1 MKLNYNEKELHQL
14 LQDFHD
20 LTRLTLTL
28 YAPDGEW
35 IFSYP
40 TKENCFCNCIKTSP
54 EGAALCDASDRA
66 SFEAAKTSG
75 ECVIYKC
82 HAGLIEATA
91 PIVSD
96 GFTIGYLMMGQ
107 VANATS
113 AEQLQSLIEH
123 ALHKYH
129 LNEAE
134 NNPSEQNVHE
144 ATVAKTSD
152 PESNIA
158 NLPLTS
164 SATISNFASA
174 SLITY
179 KADNLEKNDNWRRYA
194 TAIPCISDTQI
205 HAAASIMEACISS
218 ILYKKLISIEKQQFE
233 QNINTYILN
242 HLTEDLSVDRLCE
255 HLHLSRR
262 KLYEYS
268 EEFLHCSIAKYIK
281 KMRLHHAQTL
291 LSETTLPVSTIS
303 EQCGFSDYNYFC
315 RIFKLE
321 NGISARSYRAA
332 QQT

>member
-1 MKLNYNEKELHQL
+1 MDLQL
-14 LQDFHD
+14 
-20 LTRLTLTL
+20 
-28 YAPDGEW
+28 
-35 IFSYP
+35 S
-40 TKENCFCNCIKTSP
+40 ENCFCNCIKTSP

-107 VANATS
+107 VANAAS
-113 AEQLQSLIEH
+113 PEQLQSLIEH

-134 NNPSEQNVHE
+134 NDSWKQYAA
-144 ATVAKTSD
+144 AT
-152 PESNIA
+152 
-158 NLPLTS
+158 
-164 SATISNFASA
+164 
-174 SLITY
+174 
-179 KADNLEKNDNWRRYA
+179 
-194 TAIPCISDTQI
+194 PCISDTQI
-205 HAAASIMEACISS
+205 HAAARIMEACISS

-281 KMRLHHAQTL
+281 KMRLQHAQTL
-291 LSETTLPVSTIS
+291 LTETNLPISTIS

-315 RIFKLE
+315 RIFKQE
-321 NGISARSYRAA
+321 NGMSARSYRVA

>member
-20 LTRLTLTL
+20 LTKLTLTL
-28 YAPDGEW
+28 YDPEGEW

-107 VANATS
+107 VANAAS
-113 AEQLQSLIEH
+113 PEQLQSLIEY

-134 NNPSEQNVHE
+134 NDSWKQYAA
-144 ATVAKTSD
+144 AT
-152 PESNIA
+152 
-158 NLPLTS
+158 
-164 SATISNFASA
+164 
-174 SLITY
+174 
-179 KADNLEKNDNWRRYA
+179 
-194 TAIPCISDTQI
+194 PCISDTQI
-205 HAAASIMEACISS
+205 HAAARIMEACISS

-281 KMRLHHAQTL
+281 KMRLQHAQTL
-291 LSETTLPVSTIS
+291 LSETNLPISTIS

-315 RIFKLE
+315 RIFKQE
-321 NGISARSYRAA
+321 NGMSARSYRAA

>member
-20 LTRLTLTL
+20 LTKLTLTL
-28 YAPDGEW
+28 YDPEGEW

-54 EGAALCDASDRA
+54 EGAALCEASDRA
-66 SFEAAKTSG
+66 SFEAAKASG

-107 VANATS
+107 VANAAS
-113 AEQLQSLIEH
+113 PEQLQSLIEH

-134 NNPSEQNVHE
+134 NDSWKQNAA
-144 ATVAKTSD
+144 AT
-152 PESNIA
+152 
-158 NLPLTS
+158 
-164 SATISNFASA
+164 
-174 SLITY
+174 
-179 KADNLEKNDNWRRYA
+179 
-194 TAIPCISDTQI
+194 PCISDTQI
-205 HAAASIMEACISS
+205 HAAARIMEACISS

-281 KMRLHHAQTL
+281 KMRLQHAQTL
-291 LSETTLPVSTIS
+291 LSETNLPISTIS

-315 RIFKLE
+315 RIFKQE
-321 NGISARSYRAA
+321 NGMSARSYRAA

>member
-20 LTRLTLTL
+20 LTKLTLTL
-28 YAPDGEW
+28 YDPEGEW

-54 EGAALCDASDRA
+54 EGAALCEASDRA
-66 SFEAAKTSG
+66 SFEAAKASG

-107 VANATS
+107 VANAAS
-113 AEQLQSLIEH
+113 PEQLQSLIEH

-134 NNPSEQNVHE
+134 NDSWKQYAA
-144 ATVAKTSD
+144 AT
-152 PESNIA
+152 
-158 NLPLTS
+158 
-164 SATISNFASA
+164 
-174 SLITY
+174 
-179 KADNLEKNDNWRRYA
+179 
-194 TAIPCISDTQI
+194 PCISDTQI
-205 HAAASIMEACISS
+205 HAAARIMEACISS

-281 KMRLHHAQTL
+281 KMRLQHAQTL
-291 LSETTLPVSTIS
+291 LSETNLPISTIS

-315 RIFKLE
+315 RIFKQE
-321 NGISARSYRAA
+321 NGMSARSYRAA

>member
-28 YAPDGEW
+28 YDPEGEW

-40 TKENCFCNCIKTSP
+40 TKENYFCNCIKTSP
-54 EGAALCDASDRA
+54 EGAALCEASDRA

-107 VANATS
+107 VANAAS
-113 AEQLQSLIEH
+113 PEQLQSLIEH

-134 NNPSEQNVHE
+134 NDSWKQYAA
-144 ATVAKTSD
+144 AT
-152 PESNIA
+152 
-158 NLPLTS
+158 
-164 SATISNFASA
+164 
-174 SLITY
+174 
-179 KADNLEKNDNWRRYA
+179 
-194 TAIPCISDTQI
+194 PCISDTQI
-205 HAAASIMEACISS
+205 HTAARIMEACISS

-281 KMRLHHAQTL
+281 KMRLQHAQTL
-291 LSETTLPVSTIS
+291 LSETNLPISTIS

-315 RIFKLE
+315 RIFKQE
-321 NGISARSYRAA
+321 NGMSARSYRVA

>member
-20 LTRLTLTL
+20 LTKLTLTL
-28 YAPDGEW
+28 YDPEGEW

-54 EGAALCDASDRA
+54 EGAALCEASDRA
-66 SFEAAKTSG
+66 SFEAAKASG

-107 VANATS
+107 VANAAS
-113 AEQLQSLIEH
+113 PEQLQSLIEH

-134 NNPSEQNVHE
+134 NDSWKQYAA
-144 ATVAKTSD
+144 AT
-152 PESNIA
+152 
-158 NLPLTS
+158 
-164 SATISNFASA
+164 
-174 SLITY
+174 
-179 KADNLEKNDNWRRYA
+179 
-194 TAIPCISDTQI
+194 PCISDTQI
-205 HAAASIMEACISS
+205 HAAARIMEACISS

-281 KMRLHHAQTL
+281 KMRLQHAQTL
-291 LSETTLPVSTIS
+291 LSETNLPISTIS

-315 RIFKLE
+315 RIFKQE
-321 NGISARSYRAA
+321 NGMSARSYRVA

>member
-28 YAPDGEW
+28 YDPEGEW

-54 EGAALCDASDRA
+54 EGAALCD

-107 VANATS
+107 VANAAS
-113 AEQLQSLIEH
+113 PEQLQSLIEH

-134 NNPSEQNVHE
+134 NDSWKQYAA
-144 ATVAKTSD
+144 AT
-152 PESNIA
+152 
-158 NLPLTS
+158 
-164 SATISNFASA
+164 
-174 SLITY
+174 
-179 KADNLEKNDNWRRYA
+179 
-194 TAIPCISDTQI
+194 PCISDTQI

-281 KMRLHHAQTL
+281 KMRLQHAQTL
-291 LSETTLPVSTIS
+291 LSETNLPISTIS

-315 RIFKLE
+315 RIFKQE
-321 NGISARSYRAA
+321 NGMSARSYRVA

>member
-20 LTRLTLTL
+20 LTKLTLTL
-28 YAPDGEW
+28 YDPEGEW
-35 IFSYP
+35 ILSYP
-40 TKENCFCNCIKTSP
+40 TKENCFCHYIKTSP

-66 SFEAAKTSG
+66 SFEAAKASG

-107 VANATS
+107 VANANS
-113 AEQLQSLIEH
+113 PKQLQSLIEH

-129 LNEAE
+129 LSTTE
-134 NNPSEQNVHE
+134 
-144 ATVAKTSD
+144 T
-152 PESNIA
+152 NIA
-158 NLPLTS
+158 NSTS
-164 SATISNFASA
+164 PDTNEANKFVE
-174 SLITY
+174 Y
-179 KADNLEKNDNWRRYA
+179 DNWKQYA
-194 TAIPCISDTQI
+194 NAIPCIFDTQI

-262 KLYEYS
+262 KIYEYS

-281 KMRLHHAQTL
+281 KMRLQHAQTL
-291 LSETTLPVSTIS
+291 LTKTNLPISTIS

-315 RIFKLE
+315 RVFKQE
-321 NGISARSYRAA
+321 NGMSARSYRTA

>member
-28 YAPDGEW
+28 YDPEGEW

-40 TKENCFCNCIKTSP
+40 TKENYFCNCIKTSP
-54 EGAALCDASDRA
+54 EGAALCEASDRA

-107 VANATS
+107 VANAAS
-113 AEQLQSLIEH
+113 PEQLQSLIEH

-134 NNPSEQNVHE
+134 NDSWKQYAA
-144 ATVAKTSD
+144 AT
-152 PESNIA
+152 
-158 NLPLTS
+158 
-164 SATISNFASA
+164 
-174 SLITY
+174 
-179 KADNLEKNDNWRRYA
+179 
-194 TAIPCISDTQI
+194 PCISDTQI
-205 HAAASIMEACISS
+205 HAAARIMEACISS

-242 HLTEDLSVDRLCE
+242 HLNEDLSVDRLCE

-281 KMRLHHAQTL
+281 KMRLQHAQTL
-291 LSETTLPVSTIS
+291 LTETNLPISTIS

-315 RIFKLE
+315 RIFKQE
-321 NGISARSYRAA
+321 NGMSARSYRVA

>member
-1 MKLNYNEKELHQL
+1 M
-14 LQDFHD
+14 
-20 LTRLTLTL
+20 
-28 YAPDGEW
+28 
-35 IFSYP
+35 
-40 TKENCFCNCIKTSP
+40 
-54 EGAALCDASDRA
+54 
-66 SFEAAKTSG
+66 
-75 ECVIYKC
+75 
-82 HAGLIEATA
+82 IEATA

-107 VANATS
+107 VANAAS
-113 AEQLQSLIEH
+113 PEQLQSLIEH

-134 NNPSEQNVHE
+134 NDSWKQYAA
-144 ATVAKTSD
+144 AT
-152 PESNIA
+152 
-158 NLPLTS
+158 
-164 SATISNFASA
+164 
-174 SLITY
+174 
-179 KADNLEKNDNWRRYA
+179 
-194 TAIPCISDTQI
+194 PCISDTQI
-205 HAAASIMEACISS
+205 HAAARIMEACISS

-281 KMRLHHAQTL
+281 KMRLQHAQTL
-291 LSETTLPVSTIS
+291 LSETNLPISTIS

-315 RIFKLE
+315 RIFKQE
-321 NGISARSYRAA
+321 SGMSARSYRAA

>member
-20 LTRLTLTL
+20 LTKLTLTL
-28 YAPDGEW
+28 YDPEGEW

-40 TKENCFCNCIKTSP
+40 TKENYFCNCIKTSP

-66 SFEAAKTSG
+66 SFEAAKASG

-107 VANATS
+107 VANAAS
-113 AEQLQSLIEH
+113 PEQLQSLIEH

-134 NNPSEQNVHE
+134 NDSWKQYAA
-144 ATVAKTSD
+144 AT
-152 PESNIA
+152 
-158 NLPLTS
+158 
-164 SATISNFASA
+164 
-174 SLITY
+174 
-179 KADNLEKNDNWRRYA
+179 
-194 TAIPCISDTQI
+194 PCISDTQI
-205 HAAASIMEACISS
+205 HAAARIMEACISS

-281 KMRLHHAQTL
+281 KMRLQHAQTL
-291 LSETTLPVSTIS
+291 LTETNLPISTIS

-315 RIFKLE
+315 RIFKQE
-321 NGISARSYRAA
+321 NGMSARSYRAA

>member
-20 LTRLTLTL
+20 LTKLTLTL
-28 YAPDGEW
+28 YDPEGEW

-54 EGAALCDASDRA
+54 EGAALCEASDRA
-66 SFEAAKTSG
+66 SFEAAKASG

-107 VANATS
+107 VANAAS
-113 AEQLQSLIEH
+113 PEQLQSLIEH
-123 ALHKYH
+123 SLHKYH

-134 NNPSEQNVHE
+134 NDSWKQYAA
-144 ATVAKTSD
+144 AT
-152 PESNIA
+152 
-158 NLPLTS
+158 
-164 SATISNFASA
+164 
-174 SLITY
+174 
-179 KADNLEKNDNWRRYA
+179 
-194 TAIPCISDTQI
+194 PCISDTQI
-205 HAAASIMEACISS
+205 HAAARIMEACISS

-281 KMRLHHAQTL
+281 KMRLQHAQTL
-291 LSETTLPVSTIS
+291 LSETNLPISTIS

-315 RIFKLE
+315 RIFKQE
-321 NGISARSYRAA
+321 NGMSARSYRVA

>member
-1 MKLNYNEKELHQL
+1 MKLNYNEKELYQL

-20 LTRLTLTL
+20 LTKLTLTL
-28 YAPDGEW
+28 YDPEGEW

-54 EGAALCDASDRA
+54 EGAALCEASDRA
-66 SFEAAKTSG
+66 SFEAAKASG

-107 VANATS
+107 VANAAS
-113 AEQLQSLIEH
+113 PEQLQSLIEH

-134 NNPSEQNVHE
+134 NDSWKQYAA
-144 ATVAKTSD
+144 AT
-152 PESNIA
+152 
-158 NLPLTS
+158 
-164 SATISNFASA
+164 
-174 SLITY
+174 
-179 KADNLEKNDNWRRYA
+179 
-194 TAIPCISDTQI
+194 PCISDTQI
-205 HAAASIMEACISS
+205 HAAARIMEACISS

-281 KMRLHHAQTL
+281 KMRLQHAQTL
-291 LSETTLPVSTIS
+291 LSETNLPISTIS

-315 RIFKLE
+315 RIFKQE
-321 NGISARSYRAA
+321 NGMSARSYRAA

>member
-14 LQDFHD
+14 LQNFHD
-20 LTRLTLTL
+20 LTKLTLTL
-28 YAPDGEW
+28 YDPEGEW
-35 IFSYP
+35 ILSYP
-40 TKENCFCNCIKTSP
+40 TKENCFCHYIKTSP
-54 EGAALCDASDRA
+54 EGAALCEASDRA
-66 SFEAAKTSG
+66 SFEAAKASG

-107 VANATS
+107 VANANS
-113 AEQLQSLIEH
+113 PKQLQSLIEH

-134 NNPSEQNVHE
+134 NNPSEQNIHE
-144 ATVAKTSD
+144 ATVDKTSNH
-152 PESNIA
+152 ESKIA

-164 SATISNFASA
+164 SA
-174 SLITY
+174 
-179 KADNLEKNDNWRRYA
+179 
-194 TAIPCISDTQI
+194 AIPCISDTQI

-262 KLYEYS
+262 KIYEYS

-281 KMRLHHAQTL
+281 KMRLQHAQTL
-291 LSETTLPVSTIS
+291 LTETTLPVSTIS

-315 RIFKLE
+315 RIFKQE
-321 NGISARSYRAA
+321 NGMSARSYRAA

>member
-20 LTRLTLTL
+20 LTKLTLTL
-28 YAPDGEW
+28 YDPEGEW

-107 VANATS
+107 VANAAS
-113 AEQLQSLIEH
+113 PEQLQSLIEH

-134 NNPSEQNVHE
+134 NDSWKQYAA
-144 ATVAKTSD
+144 AT
-152 PESNIA
+152 
-158 NLPLTS
+158 
-164 SATISNFASA
+164 
-174 SLITY
+174 
-179 KADNLEKNDNWRRYA
+179 
-194 TAIPCISDTQI
+194 PCISDTQI
-205 HAAASIMEACISS
+205 HAAARIMEACISS

-281 KMRLHHAQTL
+281 KMRLQHAQTL
-291 LSETTLPVSTIS
+291 LTETNLPISTIS

-315 RIFKLE
+315 RIFKQE
-321 NGISARSYRAA
+321 NGMSARSYRAA

>member
-20 LTRLTLTL
+20 LTKLTLTL
-28 YAPDGEW
+28 YDPEGEW
-35 IFSYP
+35 ILSYP
-40 TKENCFCNCIKTSP
+40 TKENCFCHYIKTSP

-66 SFEAAKTSG
+66 SFEAAKASG

-113 AEQLQSLIEH
+113 PEQLQPLIEH

-134 NNPSEQNVHE
+134 NDSWKQYAA
-144 ATVAKTSD
+144 AT
-152 PESNIA
+152 
-158 NLPLTS
+158 
-164 SATISNFASA
+164 
-174 SLITY
+174 
-179 KADNLEKNDNWRRYA
+179 
-194 TAIPCISDTQI
+194 PCISDTQI
-205 HAAASIMEACISS
+205 HAAARIMEACISS

-281 KMRLHHAQTL
+281 KMRLQLAQTL
-291 LSETTLPVSTIS
+291 LTKTNLPISTIS

-315 RIFKLE
+315 RVFKQE
-321 NGISARSYRAA
+321 NGMSARSYRTA

>member
-1 MKLNYNEKELHQL
+1 MKLNYNEKELYQL

-28 YAPDGEW
+28 YDPEGEW

-107 VANATS
+107 AANAAS
-113 AEQLQSLIEH
+113 PEQLQSLIEH

-129 LNEAE
+129 LNKAE
-134 NNPSEQNVHE
+134 NDSWKQYAA
-144 ATVAKTSD
+144 AT
-152 PESNIA
+152 
-158 NLPLTS
+158 
-164 SATISNFASA
+164 
-174 SLITY
+174 
-179 KADNLEKNDNWRRYA
+179 
-194 TAIPCISDTQI
+194 PCISDTQI
-205 HAAASIMEACISS
+205 HAAARIMEACISS

-281 KMRLHHAQTL
+281 KMRLQHAQTL
-291 LSETTLPVSTIS
+291 LSETNLPISTIS

-315 RIFKLE
+315 RIFKQE
-321 NGISARSYRAA
+321 NGMSARSYRAA

>member
-14 LQDFHD
+14 LQNFHD
-20 LTRLTLTL
+20 LTKLTLTL
-28 YAPDGEW
+28 YDPEGEW
-35 IFSYP
+35 ILSYP
-40 TKENCFCNCIKTSP
+40 TKENCFCHYIKTSP
-54 EGAALCDASDRA
+54 EGAALCEASDRA
-66 SFEAAKTSG
+66 SFEAAKASG

-107 VANATS
+107 VANANS
-113 AEQLQSLIEH
+113 PKQLQSLIEH

-134 NNPSEQNVHE
+134 NNPSEQNIHE
-144 ATVAKTSD
+144 ATVDKTSNH
-152 PESNIA
+152 ESNIA

-164 SATISNFASA
+164 SA
-174 SLITY
+174 
-179 KADNLEKNDNWRRYA
+179 
-194 TAIPCISDTQI
+194 AIPCISDTQI

-262 KLYEYS
+262 KIYEYS

-281 KMRLHHAQTL
+281 KMRLQHAQTL
-291 LSETTLPVSTIS
+291 LTKTNLPISTIS

-315 RIFKLE
+315 RVFKQE
-321 NGISARSYRAA
+321 NGMSARSYRTA

>member
-28 YAPDGEW
+28 YDPEGEW

-107 VANATS
+107 VANAAS
-113 AEQLQSLIEH
+113 PEQLQSLIEH

-134 NNPSEQNVHE
+134 NDSWKQYAA
-144 ATVAKTSD
+144 AT
-152 PESNIA
+152 
-158 NLPLTS
+158 
-164 SATISNFASA
+164 
-174 SLITY
+174 
-179 KADNLEKNDNWRRYA
+179 
-194 TAIPCISDTQI
+194 PCISDSQI
-205 HAAASIMEACISS
+205 HAAARIMEACISS

-281 KMRLHHAQTL
+281 KMRLQHAQTL
-291 LSETTLPVSTIS
+291 LSETNLPISTIS

-315 RIFKLE
+315 RIFKQE
-321 NGISARSYRAA
+321 NGMSARSYRAA

>member
-20 LTRLTLTL
+20 LTKLTLTL
-28 YAPDGEW
+28 YDPEGEW

-40 TKENCFCNCIKTSP
+40 TKENYFCNCIKTSP

-107 VANATS
+107 VANAAS
-113 AEQLQSLIEH
+113 PEQLQSLIEH

-134 NNPSEQNVHE
+134 NDSWKQYAA
-144 ATVAKTSD
+144 AT
-152 PESNIA
+152 
-158 NLPLTS
+158 
-164 SATISNFASA
+164 
-174 SLITY
+174 
-179 KADNLEKNDNWRRYA
+179 
-194 TAIPCISDTQI
+194 PCISDTQI
-205 HAAASIMEACISS
+205 HAAARIMEACISS

-281 KMRLHHAQTL
+281 KMRLQHAQTL
-291 LSETTLPVSTIS
+291 LSETNLPISTIS

-315 RIFKLE
+315 RIFKQE
-321 NGISARSYRAA
+321 NGMSARSYRVA

>member
-20 LTRLTLTL
+20 LTKLTLTL
-28 YAPDGEW
+28 YDPEGEW

-40 TKENCFCNCIKTSP
+40 TKENYFCNCIKTSP
-54 EGAALCDASDRA
+54 EGAALCEASDRA
-66 SFEAAKTSG
+66 SFEAAKASG

-107 VANATS
+107 VANAAS
-113 AEQLQSLIEH
+113 PEQLQSLIEH

-134 NNPSEQNVHE
+134 NDSWKQYAA
-144 ATVAKTSD
+144 AT
-152 PESNIA
+152 
-158 NLPLTS
+158 
-164 SATISNFASA
+164 
-174 SLITY
+174 
-179 KADNLEKNDNWRRYA
+179 
-194 TAIPCISDTQI
+194 PCISDTQI
-205 HAAASIMEACISS
+205 HAAARIMEACISS

-281 KMRLHHAQTL
+281 KMRLQHAQTL
-291 LSETTLPVSTIS
+291 LSETNLPISTIS

-315 RIFKLE
+315 RIFKQE
-321 NGISARSYRAA
+321 NGMSARSYRAA
-332 QQT
+332 HQT

>member
-20 LTRLTLTL
+20 LTKLTLTL
-28 YAPDGEW
+28 YDPEGEW

-40 TKENCFCNCIKTSP
+40 TKENYFCNCIKTSP
-54 EGAALCDASDRA
+54 EGAALCEASDRA
-66 SFEAAKTSG
+66 SFEAAKASG

-107 VANATS
+107 VANAAS
-113 AEQLQSLIEH
+113 PEQLQSLIEH

-134 NNPSEQNVHE
+134 NDSWKQ
-144 ATVAKTSD
+144 
-152 PESNIA
+152 
-158 NLPLTS
+158 
-164 SATISNFASA
+164 
-174 SLITY
+174 
-179 KADNLEKNDNWRRYA
+179 YA
-194 TAIPCISDTQI
+194 AAIPCISDTQI
-205 HAAASIMEACISS
+205 HAAARIMEACISS

-281 KMRLHHAQTL
+281 KMRLQHAQTL
-291 LSETTLPVSTIS
+291 LTETNLPISTIS

-315 RIFKLE
+315 RIFKQE
-321 NGISARSYRAA
+321 NGMSARSYRVA

>member
-20 LTRLTLTL
+20 LTKLTLTL
-28 YAPDGEW
+28 YDPEGEW

-54 EGAALCDASDRA
+54 EGAALCEASDRA
-66 SFEAAKTSG
+66 SFEAAKASG

-107 VANATS
+107 VANAAS
-113 AEQLQSLIEH
+113 PEQLQSLIEH

-134 NNPSEQNVHE
+134 NDSWKQYAA
-144 ATVAKTSD
+144 AT
-152 PESNIA
+152 
-158 NLPLTS
+158 
-164 SATISNFASA
+164 
-174 SLITY
+174 
-179 KADNLEKNDNWRRYA
+179 
-194 TAIPCISDTQI
+194 PCISDTQI
-205 HAAASIMEACISS
+205 HAAARIMEACISS

-281 KMRLHHAQTL
+281 KMRLRHAQTL
-291 LSETTLPVSTIS
+291 LSETNLPISTIS

-315 RIFKLE
+315 RIFKQE
-321 NGISARSYRAA
+321 NGMSARSYRAA

>member
-28 YAPDGEW
+28 YDPEGEW

-40 TKENCFCNCIKTSP
+40 TKENYFCNCIKTSP

-107 VANATS
+107 VANAAS
-113 AEQLQSLIEH
+113 PEQLQSLIEH

-134 NNPSEQNVHE
+134 NDSWKQYAA
-144 ATVAKTSD
+144 AT
-152 PESNIA
+152 
-158 NLPLTS
+158 
-164 SATISNFASA
+164 
-174 SLITY
+174 
-179 KADNLEKNDNWRRYA
+179 
-194 TAIPCISDTQI
+194 PCISDTQI
-205 HAAASIMEACISS
+205 HAAARIMEACISS

-281 KMRLHHAQTL
+281 KMRLQHAQTL
-291 LSETTLPVSTIS
+291 LSETNLPISTIS

-315 RIFKLE
+315 RIFKQE
-321 NGISARSYRAA
+321 NGMSARSYRVA

>member
-20 LTRLTLTL
+20 LTKLTLTL
-28 YAPDGEW
+28 YDPEGEW

-54 EGAALCDASDRA
+54 EGAALCEASDRA
-66 SFEAAKTSG
+66 SFEAAKASG

-107 VANATS
+107 VANAAS
-113 AEQLQSLIEH
+113 PEQLQSLIEH

-134 NNPSEQNVHE
+134 NDSWKQ
-144 ATVAKTSD
+144 
-152 PESNIA
+152 
-158 NLPLTS
+158 
-164 SATISNFASA
+164 
-174 SLITY
+174 
-179 KADNLEKNDNWRRYA
+179 YA
-194 TAIPCISDTQI
+194 AAIPCISDTQI
-205 HAAASIMEACISS
+205 HAAANIMEACISS

-281 KMRLHHAQTL
+281 KMRLQHAQTL
-291 LSETTLPVSTIS
+291 LTETNLPISTIS

-315 RIFKLE
+315 RIFKQE
-321 NGISARSYRAA
+321 NGMSARSYRTA

>member
-1 MKLNYNEKELHQL
+1 MKLNYNEKELYQL
-14 LQDFHD
+14 LQNFHD

-28 YAPDGEW
+28 YDPEGEW

-54 EGAALCDASDRA
+54 EGAALCEASDRA
-66 SFEAAKTSG
+66 SFEAAKASG

-107 VANATS
+107 VANAAS
-113 AEQLQSLIEH
+113 PEQLQSLIEH

-134 NNPSEQNVHE
+134 NDSWKQYAA
-144 ATVAKTSD
+144 AT
-152 PESNIA
+152 
-158 NLPLTS
+158 
-164 SATISNFASA
+164 
-174 SLITY
+174 
-179 KADNLEKNDNWRRYA
+179 
-194 TAIPCISDTQI
+194 PCISDTQI
-205 HAAASIMEACISS
+205 HAAARIMEACISS

-281 KMRLHHAQTL
+281 KMRLQHAQTL
-291 LSETTLPVSTIS
+291 LTETNLPVSTIS

-315 RIFKLE
+315 RIFKQE
-321 NGISARSYRAA
+321 NGMSARSYRVA

>member
-28 YAPDGEW
+28 YDPEGEW

-54 EGAALCDASDRA
+54 EGVALCDASDRA

-107 VANATS
+107 VANAAS
-113 AEQLQSLIEH
+113 PEQLQSLIEH

-134 NNPSEQNVHE
+134 NDSWKQYAA
-144 ATVAKTSD
+144 AT
-152 PESNIA
+152 
-158 NLPLTS
+158 
-164 SATISNFASA
+164 
-174 SLITY
+174 
-179 KADNLEKNDNWRRYA
+179 
-194 TAIPCISDTQI
+194 PCISDTQI
-205 HAAASIMEACISS
+205 HAAARIMEACISS

-281 KMRLHHAQTL
+281 KMRLQHAQTL
-291 LSETTLPVSTIS
+291 LSETNLPISTIS

-315 RIFKLE
+315 RIFKQE
-321 NGISARSYRAA
+321 NGMSARSYRAA

>member
-1 MKLNYNEKELHQL
+1 MGTMKLNYNEKELYQL

-28 YAPDGEW
+28 YDPEGEW

-107 VANATS
+107 AANAAS
-113 AEQLQSLIEH
+113 PEQLQSLIEH

-129 LNEAE
+129 LNKAE
-134 NNPSEQNVHE
+134 NDSWKQYAA
-144 ATVAKTSD
+144 AT
-152 PESNIA
+152 
-158 NLPLTS
+158 
-164 SATISNFASA
+164 
-174 SLITY
+174 
-179 KADNLEKNDNWRRYA
+179 
-194 TAIPCISDTQI
+194 PCISDTQI
-205 HAAASIMEACISS
+205 HAAARIMEACISS

-281 KMRLHHAQTL
+281 KMRLQHAQTL
-291 LSETTLPVSTIS
+291 LSETNLPISTIS

-315 RIFKLE
+315 RIFKQE
-321 NGISARSYRAA
+321 NGMSARSYRAA

>member
-1 MKLNYNEKELHQL
+1 MKLNYNEKELYQL

-20 LTRLTLTL
+20 LTKLTLTL
-28 YAPDGEW
+28 YDPEGEW

-40 TKENCFCNCIKTSP
+40 TKENYFCNCIKTSP
-54 EGAALCDASDRA
+54 EGAALCEASDRA
-66 SFEAAKTSG
+66 SFEAAKASG

-107 VANATS
+107 VANAAS
-113 AEQLQSLIEH
+113 PEQLQSLIEH

-134 NNPSEQNVHE
+134 NDSWKQYAA
-144 ATVAKTSD
+144 AT
-152 PESNIA
+152 
-158 NLPLTS
+158 
-164 SATISNFASA
+164 
-174 SLITY
+174 
-179 KADNLEKNDNWRRYA
+179 
-194 TAIPCISDTQI
+194 PCISDTQI
-205 HAAASIMEACISS
+205 HAAARIMEACISS

-281 KMRLHHAQTL
+281 KMRLQHAQTL
-291 LSETTLPVSTIS
+291 LSETNLPISTIS

-315 RIFKLE
+315 RIFKQE
-321 NGISARSYRAA
+321 NGMSARSYRAA

>member
-28 YAPDGEW
+28 YDPEGEW

-54 EGAALCDASDRA
+54 EGVALCDASDRA

-107 VANATS
+107 VANAAS
-113 AEQLQSLIEH
+113 PEQLQSLIEH

-134 NNPSEQNVHE
+134 NDSWKQYAA
-144 ATVAKTSD
+144 AT
-152 PESNIA
+152 
-158 NLPLTS
+158 
-164 SATISNFASA
+164 
-174 SLITY
+174 
-179 KADNLEKNDNWRRYA
+179 
-194 TAIPCISDTQI
+194 PCISDTQI
-205 HAAASIMEACISS
+205 HAAARIMEACISS

-281 KMRLHHAQTL
+281 KMRLQHAQTL
-291 LSETTLPVSTIS
+291 LTETNLPISTIS

-315 RIFKLE
+315 RIFKQE
-321 NGISARSYRAA
+321 NGMSARSYRVA

>member
-20 LTRLTLTL
+20 LTKLTLTL
-28 YAPDGEW
+28 YDPEGEW

-54 EGAALCDASDRA
+54 EGAALCEASDRA
-66 SFEAAKTSG
+66 SFEAAKASG

-107 VANATS
+107 VANAAS
-113 AEQLQSLIEH
+113 PEQLQSLIEH

-134 NNPSEQNVHE
+134 NDSWKQYAA
-144 ATVAKTSD
+144 AT
-152 PESNIA
+152 
-158 NLPLTS
+158 
-164 SATISNFASA
+164 
-174 SLITY
+174 
-179 KADNLEKNDNWRRYA
+179 
-194 TAIPCISDTQI
+194 PCISDTQI

-281 KMRLHHAQTL
+281 KMRLQHAQTL
-291 LSETTLPVSTIS
+291 LSETNLPISTIS

-315 RIFKLE
+315 RIFKQE
-321 NGISARSYRAA
+321 NGMSARSYRVA

>member
-1 MKLNYNEKELHQL
+1 MKLNYNEKELYQL

-20 LTRLTLTL
+20 LTKLTLTL
-28 YAPDGEW
+28 YDPEGEW

-66 SFEAAKTSG
+66 SFEAARTSG

-107 VANATS
+107 VSNATS
-113 AEQLQSLIEH
+113 PEQLQSLIEH

-129 LNEAE
+129 SNETE
-134 NNPSEQNVHE
+134 
-144 ATVAKTSD
+144 TTGWRD
-152 PESNIA
+152 Y
-158 NLPLTS
+158 
-164 SATISNFASA
+164 AS
-174 SLITY
+174 
-179 KADNLEKNDNWRRYA
+179 
-194 TAIPCISDTQI
+194 AIPCISDTQI

-281 KMRLHHAQTL
+281 KMRLQHAQTL
-291 LSETTLPVSTIS
+291 LTETNLPISIIS

-315 RIFKLE
+315 RIFKQK
-321 NGISARSYRAA
+321 NGMSARNYRAMHLV
-332 QQT
+332 

>member
-1 MKLNYNEKELHQL
+1 MKLNYNEKELYQL
-14 LQDFHD
+14 LQNFHD

-28 YAPDGEW
+28 YDPEGEW

-107 VANATS
+107 VANAAS
-113 AEQLQSLIEH
+113 PEQLQSLIEH

-134 NNPSEQNVHE
+134 NDSWKQYAA
-144 ATVAKTSD
+144 AT
-152 PESNIA
+152 
-158 NLPLTS
+158 
-164 SATISNFASA
+164 
-174 SLITY
+174 
-179 KADNLEKNDNWRRYA
+179 
-194 TAIPCISDTQI
+194 PCISDTQI
-205 HAAASIMEACISS
+205 HAAARIMEACISS

-281 KMRLHHAQTL
+281 KMRLQHAQTL
-291 LSETTLPVSTIS
+291 LTETNLPISTIS

-315 RIFKLE
+315 RIFKQE
-321 NGISARSYRAA
+321 NGMSARSYRVA

>member
-20 LTRLTLTL
+20 LTKLTLTL
-28 YAPDGEW
+28 YDPEGEW

-107 VANATS
+107 VANAAS
-113 AEQLQSLIEH
+113 PEQLQSLIEH

-134 NNPSEQNVHE
+134 NDSWKQYAA
-144 ATVAKTSD
+144 AT
-152 PESNIA
+152 
-158 NLPLTS
+158 
-164 SATISNFASA
+164 
-174 SLITY
+174 
-179 KADNLEKNDNWRRYA
+179 
-194 TAIPCISDTQI
+194 PCISDTQI
-205 HAAASIMEACISS
+205 HAAARIMEACISS

-281 KMRLHHAQTL
+281 KMRLQHAQTL
-291 LSETTLPVSTIS
+291 LTETNLPVSTIS

-315 RIFKLE
+315 RIFKQE
-321 NGISARSYRAA
+321 NGMSARSYRVA

>member
-14 LQDFHD
+14 LQDLHD
-20 LTRLTLTL
+20 LTKLTLTL
-28 YAPDGEW
+28 YDPEGEW

-54 EGAALCDASDRA
+54 EGAALCEASDRA
-66 SFEAAKTSG
+66 SFEAAKASG

-107 VANATS
+107 VANAAS
-113 AEQLQSLIEH
+113 PEQLQSLIEH

-134 NNPSEQNVHE
+134 NDSWKQYAA
-144 ATVAKTSD
+144 AT
-152 PESNIA
+152 
-158 NLPLTS
+158 
-164 SATISNFASA
+164 
-174 SLITY
+174 
-179 KADNLEKNDNWRRYA
+179 
-194 TAIPCISDTQI
+194 PCISDTQI
-205 HAAASIMEACISS
+205 HAAARIMEACISS

-281 KMRLHHAQTL
+281 KMRLQHAQTL
-291 LSETTLPVSTIS
+291 LSETNLPISTIS

-315 RIFKLE
+315 RIFKQE
-321 NGISARSYRAA
+321 NGMSARSYRAA

>member
-1 MKLNYNEKELHQL
+1 MKLNYNEKELHQF

-20 LTRLTLTL
+20 LTKLTLTL
-28 YAPDGEW
+28 YDPEGEW

-54 EGAALCDASDRA
+54 EGAALCEASDRA
-66 SFEAAKTSG
+66 SFEAAKASG

-107 VANATS
+107 VANAAS
-113 AEQLQSLIEH
+113 PEQLQSLIEH

-134 NNPSEQNVHE
+134 NDSWKQYAA
-144 ATVAKTSD
+144 AT
-152 PESNIA
+152 
-158 NLPLTS
+158 
-164 SATISNFASA
+164 
-174 SLITY
+174 
-179 KADNLEKNDNWRRYA
+179 
-194 TAIPCISDTQI
+194 PCISDTQI
-205 HAAASIMEACISS
+205 HAAARIMEACISS

-281 KMRLHHAQTL
+281 KMRLQHAQTL
-291 LSETTLPVSTIS
+291 LSETNLPISTIS

-315 RIFKLE
+315 RIFKQE
-321 NGISARSYRAA
+321 NGMSARSYRVA

>member
-20 LTRLTLTL
+20 LTKLTLTL
-28 YAPDGEW
+28 YDPEGEW

-40 TKENCFCNCIKTSP
+40 TKENYFCNCIKTSP

-107 VANATS
+107 VANAAS
-113 AEQLQSLIEH
+113 PEQLQSLIEY

-134 NNPSEQNVHE
+134 NDSWKQYAA
-144 ATVAKTSD
+144 AT
-152 PESNIA
+152 
-158 NLPLTS
+158 
-164 SATISNFASA
+164 
-174 SLITY
+174 
-179 KADNLEKNDNWRRYA
+179 
-194 TAIPCISDTQI
+194 PCISDTQI
-205 HAAASIMEACISS
+205 HAAARIMEACISS

-281 KMRLHHAQTL
+281 KMRLQHAQTL
-291 LSETTLPVSTIS
+291 LSETNLPISTIS

-315 RIFKLE
+315 RIFKQE
-321 NGISARSYRAA
+321 NGMSARSYRAA